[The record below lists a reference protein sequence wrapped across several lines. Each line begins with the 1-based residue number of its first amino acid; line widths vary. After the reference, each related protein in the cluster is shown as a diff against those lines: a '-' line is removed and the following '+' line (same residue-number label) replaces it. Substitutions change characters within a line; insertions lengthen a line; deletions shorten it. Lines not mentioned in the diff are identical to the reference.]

1 MRLNLGWTKVEVIH
15 GASSEGGENWS
26 DSGCILKVEPTDS
39 RQIAYGCERIRG
51 DKDDTKVF
59 GLNKW
64 KDGVAINDD
73 IFF

>member
-1 MRLNLGWTKVEVIH
+1 M
-15 GASSEGGENWS
+15 
-26 DSGCILKVEPTDS
+26 KVEPTDS